1 MNGRDLN
8 TLLAVAL
15 ACAMSFSY
23 NTCFVPRYRDIF
35 APAAD
40 IALVAGIAFVMAL
53 ALMAYIK
60 PSLCKRS
67 VIDVCVGVAWA
78 AGTAFV
84 VLSFAAQNAA
94 ALAIGAV
101 LYYVSSEWA
110 FILAL
115 VASCRLSSSCVRV
128 GLVAAV
134 GVGYA
139 GSVCLSLVPD
149 SIGFAACL
157 VLPAISAAFSYKGS
171 KGVFDVIRQSEPAV
185 VTRIASPR
193 SVFPFSHVLFGVFL
207 LCQVVFGF
215 AASGATGSL
224 ESTWGFVFLG
234 AAALVFAFKKSG
246 GLDSFMRLVLLVLI
260 AGLAL
265 EVTGAFGGEGVA
277 SALLSAASSG
287 FIAFAW
293 VVLARVAA
301 RNEANALAI
310 FAWGWSLSEIGI
322 ALGANLAV
330 LTTGDAF
337 ANAACLLVIVSAA
350 FMLFGLRGFNA
361 DSVSEEVALPAP
373 AEIAHY
379 AKDVILAQC
388 AVIAERYGLTPRE
401 TEIVELLAHGRNGV
415 RIQEMLVISRN
426 TYKTHIR
433 HIYDK
438 LGVRDQQDI
447 IDMVEA
453 E

>member
-1 MNGRDLN
+1 MNGRDLS

-23 NTCFVPRYRDIF
+23 NTCFVPRYREIC

-40 IALVAGIAFVMAL
+40 IALVAGIVFVMAL
-53 ALMAYIK
+53 ALMAYIR
-60 PSLCKRS
+60 PSLCRRS
-67 VIDVCVGVAWA
+67 VIDACVGVAWA
-78 AGTAFV
+78 VGSALIA
-84 VLSFAAQNAA
+84 LSFAVQNAV
-94 ALAIGAV
+94 ALVIGAV
-101 LYYVSSEWA
+101 FYYISSEWA
-110 FILAL
+110 FVLAL
-115 VASCRLSSSCVRV
+115 VASCRLSSSCARV

-139 GSVCLSLVPD
+139 GSACLSFAPD
-149 SIGFAACL
+149 SVGFAACL
-157 VLPAISAAFSYKGS
+157 ALPAISMAFSYKGS

-185 VTRIASPR
+185 ITRIASPR

-224 ESTWGFVFLG
+224 ESAWGFLFLG
-234 AAALVFAFKKSG
+234 VATLAFALKKSG
-246 GLDSFMRLVLLVLI
+246 GLDGFMRLVLLVLI
-260 AGLAL
+260 SGLAL
-265 EVTGAFGGEGVA
+265 EVTGAFGGDGVA

-330 LTTGDAF
+330 LATGDAF

-361 DSVSEEVALPAP
+361 DSVSEEVVLPAVSK
-373 AEIAHY
+373 AEHSGEDAIQG
-379 AKDVILAQC
+379 KC

-447 IDMVEA
+447 IDMVEV

>member
-1 MNGRDLN
+1 M
-8 TLLAVAL
+8 
-15 ACAMSFSY
+15 
-23 NTCFVPRYRDIF
+23 
-35 APAAD
+35 
-40 IALVAGIAFVMAL
+40 
-53 ALMAYIK
+53 
-60 PSLCKRS
+60 
-67 VIDVCVGVAWA
+67 
-78 AGTAFV
+78 
-84 VLSFAAQNAA
+84 
-94 ALAIGAV
+94 
-101 LYYVSSEWA
+101 
-110 FILAL
+110 
-115 VASCRLSSSCVRV
+115 
-128 GLVAAV
+128 
-134 GVGYA
+134 
-139 GSVCLSLVPD
+139 
-149 SIGFAACL
+149 
-157 VLPAISAAFSYKGS
+157 
-171 KGVFDVIRQSEPAV
+171 
-185 VTRIASPR
+185 
-193 SVFPFSHVLFGVFL
+193 
-207 LCQVVFGF
+207 
-215 AASGATGSL
+215 
-224 ESTWGFVFLG
+224 
-234 AAALVFAFKKSG
+234 
-246 GLDSFMRLVLLVLI
+246 
-260 AGLAL
+260 
-265 EVTGAFGGEGVA
+265 
-277 SALLSAASSG
+277 LSAASSG

>member
-1 MNGRDLN
+1 MNGRDLH

-15 ACAMSFSY
+15 ACTMSFSY
-23 NTCFVPRYRDIF
+23 NTCLVPRYRELF

-40 IALVAGIAFVMAL
+40 IALITGIVFVMAL
-53 ALMAYIK
+53 AFMAYAR
-60 PSLCKRS
+60 PAMCKRS
-67 VIDVCVGVAWA
+67 VIDVCVGVAWVTGA
-78 AGTAFV
+78 V
-84 VLSFAAQNAA
+84 LIVLSFAAQNSV
-94 ALAIGAV
+94 ALACGAA

-110 FILAL
+110 FVLAL

-134 GVGYA
+134 GIGYA
-139 GSVCLSLVPD
+139 GSVCLSLIPG

-157 VLPAISAAFSYKGS
+157 ALPAISAVFSYKGS
-171 KGVFDVIRQSEPAV
+171 KGVFGVIRQSEPAV
-185 VTRIASPR
+185 ITRIASPR
-193 SVFPFSHVLFGVFL
+193 SVFPFSHVLFGIFL

-224 ESTWGFVFLG
+224 ESAWGFLFLG

-246 GLDSFMRLVLLVLI
+246 GLDTFMRLVLLVLI
-260 AGLAL
+260 SGLAL
-265 EVTGAFGGEGVA
+265 EITGALGGAGAA
-277 SALLSAASSG
+277 SALLSAASCG

-293 VVLARVAA
+293 VVLTRVAA
-301 RNEANALAI
+301 RNEANALAV
-310 FAWGWSLSEIGI
+310 FAWGWSLSEVGI

-330 LTTGDAF
+330 LTQGDAF

-361 DSVSEEVALPAP
+361 DSVSEEVVLPASSKIEH
-373 AEIAHY
+373 AEEDAIQG
-379 AKDVILAQC
+379 KC
-388 AVIAERYGLTPRE
+388 AVIAERCGLTPRE
-401 TEIVELLAHGRNGV
+401 AEIVELLAHGRNGV